1 MLPVTKYEPDLE
13 LKNRAH
19 IGSFEQYKKMYEY
32 LLENN
37 FKINEKDFMI
47 EDLSDNHFYSQWE
60 DIKQKCI
67 DYRHG

>member
-1 MLPVTKYEPDLE
+1 MIKQDY
-13 LKNRAH
+13 
-19 IGSFEQYKKMYEY
+19 SYYFEYKKMYEY

-37 FKINEKDFMI
+37 FKINVKDFMI